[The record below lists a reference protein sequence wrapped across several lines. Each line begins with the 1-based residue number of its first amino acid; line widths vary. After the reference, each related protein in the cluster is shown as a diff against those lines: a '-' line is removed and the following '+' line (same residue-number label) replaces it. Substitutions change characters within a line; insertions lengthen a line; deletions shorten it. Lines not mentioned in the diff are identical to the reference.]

1 MARIAR
7 VVIPGVP
14 HHVIQRGNLRQDVFF
29 GDEDYQAYLELMAQ
43 GCRKAGVEVLAYCL
57 MPAQVHLMIVPPEK
71 DSLRAAVAD
80 VNRRYARRINARRD
94 QTGHLWQDR
103 YGSYPM
109 DEASMAQV
117 GRYIERLPVG
127 AGLAATPGDY
137 RWSSAA
143 AHLAGQGGDGL
154 VRAAAAWV
162 GQLDSPVE
170 AAMLRKIILHETTG
184 RPLGSATFLQDLE
197 ARTGRK
203 LVPAKRGPKQKVP
216 RDTGTV

>member
-7 VVIPGVP
+7 VVIPGLP
-14 HHVIQRGNLRQDVFF
+14 HHIIQRGNLKQDVFF
-29 GDEDYQAYLELMAQ
+29 GDEDYSAYLDLMAQ

-109 DEASMAQV
+109 DEASMVQV

-127 AGLAATPGDY
+127 AGLATAPGGY

-143 AHLAGQGGDGL
+143 AHLAGRDDVL
-154 VRAAAAWV
+154 VRGEAAWKSL
-162 GQLDSPVE
+162 LDSPVE
-170 AAMLRKIILHETTG
+170 PAMLRKITLHETTG
-184 RPLGSATFLQDLE
+184 RPLGGVAFLHDLE

-203 LVPAKRGPKQKVP
+203 LVPAKRGPKQKPP
-216 RDTGTV
+216 RDMGTV